1 MRVQVYE
8 QRFEQPLLQL
18 LRSEPDWQ
26 LLVNDDVIDAFR
38 RALASGDTRVLLHDD
53 LVCGYV
59 RAVVDDLAVYISE
72 LYVAP
77 AHRGRGLGKAL
88 LEKTKSTYPGR
99 EVYVLSDED
108 RYYEKLHY
116 KRVGSIFQL

>member
-26 LLVNDDVIDAFR
+26 SLVNDDVIDAFR

-88 LEKTKSTYPGR
+88 LEKIKSAHPGR
-99 EVYVLSDED
+99 DVYVLSDED
-108 RYYEKLHY
+108 SYYEKLHY
-116 KRVGSIFQL
+116 KRMGSIFQL

>member
-1 MRVQVYE
+1 MRIQVYE